1 MSADAKLTN
10 QNYNLFDYGGMI
22 NAKNMVQTEAFTT
35 ALKNCI
41 TPETVVLDV
50 GTGTGYFAL
59 VAAKLGARHV
69 YAIEPNPAIQIG
81 REAAADNGLAD
92 RITFIQGMSN
102 NVKLPE
108 KVDVI
113 ISDIGGALP
122 LCGPLIGSLADA
134 RERFLKPDGIML
146 PERDSLCAAL
156 VRAPGIY
163 DSYTAPWDDNPA
175 GLDFHRARQ
184 RVTSLVRKQ
193 PFQKKNLASSL
204 QEWASVDYG
213 QLNSPHYDSEL
224 NWTPTQAGP
233 AHGLALWF
241 DRIFPGG
248 QQFSNAPDEIGNPIY
263 GNLYLPWSEPVD
275 LAEDDTVTVKLRA
288 SFVDGNYIWSWQTS
302 VRTDQDVEKSR
313 FSQSSFLSQF
323 KGAGRLDNAAPVGEQ
338 ESTQPADELAAVA

>member
-10 QNYNLFDYGGMI
+10 QNYSLFDYGGMI
-22 NAKNMVQTEAFTT
+22 NAKNAVRTEAFTT

-41 TPETVVLDV
+41 TPETVVLDI

-59 VAAKLGARHV
+59 VAAQLGARHV
-69 YAIEPNPAIQIG
+69 YAIEPNPAIQVG
-81 REAAADNGLAD
+81 REAAVDNGLAD

-102 NVKLPE
+102 NVDLPE

-122 LCGPLIGSLADA
+122 LCGPLIRSLADA
-134 RERFLKPDGIML
+134 RERFLKPGGIML

-163 DSYTAPWDDNPA
+163 ASYVAPWDDNSA

-193 PFQKKNLASSL
+193 PFQKKNLTSSL

-224 NWTPTQAGP
+224 TWSPTKAGP
-233 AHGLALWF
+233 VHGLALWF

-288 SFVDGNYIWSWQTS
+288 SFVDGNYIWSWQTT
-302 VRTDQDVEKSR
+302 VRTAQDVEKAR

-323 KGAGRLDNAAPVGEQ
+323 KARGQPGNATLSDEQ
-338 ESTQPADELAAVA
+338 PSQLPSDELAAVA